1 MVKSQELNE
10 KTIDDYLRKIKHYPH
25 LLGHLI
31 GYIKLIELHSQWIK
45 ECWDEKGSHGLMA
58 FRGSYKTTS
67 VVVVGIIR
75 YLLFNPNARILLV
88 RKTHE
93 EACKVIKAVSKAFD
107 RPEIQLLFTL
117 AHGFAPQ
124 KITDKTDELLFNF
137 KQDVT
142 IEPSL
147 LAKGINDA
155 VTGAHVDVIIGDDVI
170 GLKDKTSRAEREKT
184 KESIMELAGNIV
196 DPGALSIWLGTKWD
210 ANDGWV
216 AIEKFTVVKKYP
228 ESKYNTFISKKE
240 LAEKKKRITPFLW
253 SINYE
258 LEVIA
263 DKDQL
268 FRNPRYEQFD
278 KEAWRTSRII
288 AHLDAA
294 YGGGDTCALTIMSAP
309 MYEVRA
315 GVAKE
320 HQHSAIG
327 WVFAGNVQDWYDFIV
342 RKYQEWH
349 CSEILMEKNADKG
362 FVARDLA
369 GMGLQCGLYTEHM
382 NKQIKISTYLYRDWC
397 DILWDEEQTDPEY
410 MNQILDWK
418 PDGNGYD
425 DAPDSAASLRRE
437 RFGNYNVALDDEA
450 LAFFHGG

>member
-1 MVKSQELNE
+1 MNKNQKLNE
-10 KTIDDYLRKIKHYPH
+10 KTIDSYLRKIKHYPH
-25 LLGHLI
+25 LLGRLI
-31 GYIKLIELHSQWIK
+31 GYKKLIDLHSQWIK

-67 VVVVGIIR
+67 VVVTGIVR
-75 YLLFNPNARILLV
+75 YLLFNPNTRILLV

-107 RPEIQLLFTL
+107 KPEVQLLFTL
-117 AHGFAPQ
+117 AHGFTPQ

-155 VTGAHVDVIIGDDVI
+155 VTGAHADVIIADDVI

-210 ANDGWV
+210 NNDGWV
-216 AIEKFTVVKKYP
+216 VIEGFTVVKKYP
-228 ESKYNTFISKKE
+228 ESKWNTFISKAE
-240 LAEKKKRITPFLW
+240 LAEKRKRITPFLW

-268 FRNPRYEQFD
+268 FREPRYGVFD
-278 KEAWRTSRII
+278 KETWRKEKVI
-288 AHLDAA
+288 AHIDAA
-294 YGGGDTCALTIMSAP
+294 YGGGDTCALTIM
-309 MYEVRA
+309 V
-315 GVAKE
+315 KN
-320 HQHSAIG
+320 HAIG
-327 WVFAGNVQDWYDFIV
+327 WIFEGNVRDWYDFIV
-342 RKYQEWH
+342 RKYNEWH
-349 CSEILMEKNADKG
+349 CSEIIMESNADKG
-362 FVARDLA
+362 FLARDLTA
-369 GMGLQCGLYTEHM
+369 LGLHCATYAEHM

-397 DILWDEEQTDPEY
+397 DIVWDEQTDPEY

-425 DAPDSAASLRRE
+425 DAPDSASSLRRE
-437 RFGNYNVALDDEA
+437 RFGNSNVVLDDDA
-450 LAFFHGG
+450 IAFFHGRSA